1 MSGDL
6 NIAIKWSEPA
16 KVVTKYGPRWVRS
29 WVIPEIWV
37 EGFFVFWN
45 KNKGLLKLKG
55 YGIGKDRMGRWTMS
69 EWQLHKADLRESFG
83 KDNVEK
89 GFDEKL
95 IITESTLPAYKVKDV
110 SGLRD
115 WQVPSVERLC
125 ATLERHK
132 AGIDGSDTGCHARGQ
147 LILMFDGST
156 KPVEEVVV
164 GDEIMG
170 WDNTPRKVLSL
181 KRGRQQ
187 MAQII
192 PKKSSPWVVNI
203 DHMLSVKLTGEPT
216 GHISTGGY
224 KYRKIYDISVKDWLT
239 TKTATKHAMKLFSV
253 GVDCWKETTQT
264 ISPYLLGVL
273 LGDGG
278 LTGKAT
284 VTLTSDDEEIWKY
297 LNEYKKSHGWILKKT
312 NQEITKR
319 ITNAPDLFNWLR
331 CLRLFPIACGDRFI
345 PDIYKICSREQRL
358 EILAGLIDTDGWA
371 EISSYAFVSKSKRL
385 RDDVSFVA
393 RSLGFFVSEKK
404 VKGGCMYKGKRFVGT
419 YYRCRIMGEVTEIP
433 LKIKRKKASSR
444 TIKKDPMLQGFSVK
458 LLPEDD
464 YYGFTITG
472 DGRYLMGDF
481 LVTHNTGKTYVAC
494 AVARELNLKIGVV
507 CPKSVIS
514 SWKKIITKHF
524 GMRPVFI
531 LNYESV
537 KTGKY
542 KNIGTWKAVSRI
554 STREYFEWN
563 VPKDTLIIF
572 DESHR
577 LKGHG
582 TQNSEIAIQAKK
594 QKYHILCLSATNSI
608 SPIELKT
615 TGFILN
621 LYKKGYTEFLR
632 SHDCEKGRFGWEF
645 GGNKKVLQ
653 KLHGDLFLERG
664 VRINKEDIEGF
675 PDCEIIAEAYNIDE
689 SSEKELKEVYSD
701 MNRELTLLSAKCKN
715 TAEWK
720 INSMVIQLRARQ
732 KAELLKVP
740 LFVEMAED
748 SISDGMSVAIFV
760 NFSETIRALSKRLV
774 TKCIVW
780 GENKGTERDE
790 NIEGFQADRE
800 RVILV
805 NVKAGGAGLSLHD
818 LNGTYPRIALISPT
832 PSAVDLRQALGRIHR
847 DGAKSKALQKII
859 FVANTEEEDTCERV
873 KTKLEHLDTINDGD
887 VVVGN
892 IFKEILI

>member
-115 WQVPSVERLC
+115 WQVPSVARLC
-125 ATLERHK
+125 SALKHNR
-132 AGIDGSDTGCHARGQ
+132 AAIDGSDTG
-147 LILMFDGST
+147 
-156 KPVEEVVV
+156 
-164 GDEIMG
+164 
-170 WDNTPRKVLSL
+170 
-181 KRGRQQ
+181 
-187 MAQII
+187 
-192 PKKSSPWVVNI
+192 
-203 DHMLSVKLTGEPT
+203 
-216 GHISTGGY
+216 
-224 KYRKIYDISVKDWLT
+224 
-239 TKTATKHAMKLFSV
+239 
-253 GVDCWKETTQT
+253 
-264 ISPYLLGVL
+264 
-273 LGDGG
+273 
-278 LTGKAT
+278 
-284 VTLTSDDEEIWKY
+284 
-297 LNEYKKSHGWILKKT
+297 
-312 NQEITKR
+312 
-319 ITNAPDLFNWLR
+319 
-331 CLRLFPIACGDRFI
+331 
-345 PDIYKICSREQRL
+345 
-358 EILAGLIDTDGWA
+358 
-371 EISSYAFVSKSKRL
+371 
-385 RDDVSFVA
+385 
-393 RSLGFFVSEKK
+393 
-404 VKGGCMYKGKRFVGT
+404 
-419 YYRCRIMGEVTEIP
+419 
-433 LKIKRKKASSR
+433 
-444 TIKKDPMLQGFSVK
+444 
-458 LLPEDD
+458 
-464 YYGFTITG
+464 
-472 DGRYLMGDF
+472 
-481 LVTHNTGKTYVAC
+481 TGKTYVAC
-494 AVARELNLKIGVV
+494 AVARELELKIAVV

-675 PDCEIIAEAYNIDE
+675 PECENIAESYDIDE
-689 SSEKELKEVYSD
+689 TSEAELKEIYKE
-701 MNRELTLLSAKCKN
+701 MNKELNLLRLKCKN
-715 TAEWK
+715 AKEYQM
-720 INSMVIQLRARQ
+720 NAMVLQLRARQ
-732 KAELLKVP
+732 KSELLKLP
-740 LFVEMAED
+740 LMVEMIED
-748 SISDGMSVAIFV
+748 SVADGMSVAVFV
-760 NFSETIRALSKRLV
+760 NFTETLKALSKRLHTTCLV
-774 TKCIVW
+774 Y
-780 GENKGTERDE
+780 GENKNQERE
-790 NIEGFQADRE
+790 KNIEDFQSDKE
-800 RVILV
+800 RVILL
-805 NVKAGGAGLSLHD
+805 NIAAGGVGVSLHD
-818 LNGTYPRIALISPT
+818 LNGTYPRIALISP
-832 PSAVDLRQALGRIHR
+832 PLSAVLLVQSMGRIHR
-847 DGAKSKALQKII
+847 EGAKSKAINKLLY
-859 FVANTEEEDTCERV
+859 VANTEEELVCE
-873 KTKLEHLDTINDGD
+873 KLKLKLNNLSLINDGD
-887 VVVGN
+887 LTCAST
-892 IFKEILI
+892 FEEKEK